1 MDSSCRPYSAKPE
14 RLWKRRDKFRRPEK
28 ARRSPFAFQ
37 EARHWVLPDTSV
49 SEPFPR
55 TATRR
60 SNRERFAAVEEAID
74 ASRKLL
80 ALPERWDDEEAR
92 RILPSTWDKAVG
104 LLRRTTS
111 AVYRRSEAVL
121 KAPRISPC
129 SDGSIDIFW
138 KTNAFKLLVNIRPD
152 GQGDSDFYGESKDG
166 LMVKGT
172 FRPDGHDLGFV
183 DWLR

>member
-92 RILPSTWDKAVG
+92 RI
-104 LLRRTTS
+104 
-111 AVYRRSEAVL
+111 
-121 KAPRISPC
+121 
-129 SDGSIDIFW
+129 
-138 KTNAFKLLVNIRPD
+138 RPD